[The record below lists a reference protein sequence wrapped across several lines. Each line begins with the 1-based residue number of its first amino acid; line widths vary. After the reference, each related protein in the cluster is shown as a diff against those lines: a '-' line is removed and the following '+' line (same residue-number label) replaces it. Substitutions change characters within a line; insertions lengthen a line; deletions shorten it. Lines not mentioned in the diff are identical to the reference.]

1 MKILVIGGNGFI
13 GSKVSYT
20 LLKNGHRVTILD
32 NKKNKKTDK
41 NIRFIYGIIRFLNAI
56 LTC

>member
-32 NKKNKKTDK
+32 NKKTKKQTK
-41 NIRFIYGIIRFLNAI
+41 ILNLFMVI
-56 LTC
+56 